1 MLKQILLRKK
11 LDELRAQ
18 MTDAE
23 ETRANLAER
32 RAALNLR
39 EEELEQAVGEVNAD
53 TTDED
58 KSALDEETAK
68 WEADDAALTGEE
80 NENEET
86 TRKLQEK
93 IDDLQRELDELDKR
107 SAAAAKV
114 PEKEERKDEKIM
126 NTRKFFGMNMQ
137 ERDAFFARQD
147 VKDFL
152 TRVRDLGGQKRAIT
166 GSELLIPTVVLDIL
180 RENISETSKLYKH
193 VNVRMVPGKA
203 RQRVMGTIPEAVWTE
218 MCAKLNELSLS
229 LSGVDVDGY
238 KVGGYIPVC
247 NALLEDSDINLAT
260 EIISA
265 LGKAI
270 GLALDKAI
278 LYGTGVKMPIGIV
291 TRLTQTMDPGNEKSS
306 IPWTNLSASNVI
318 AISGKTGIELFQAL
332 LKASGAAKGK
342 YSMGG
347 KFWVMNEQTK
357 NNLIA
362 ESMSI
367 NAAGAI
373 SAGMTNTMPIIG
385 GAIEELEFIPDD
397 VILGGYGDLYLLVER
412 AGTAIAQSEHVR
424 FVEDQTVFKGTA
436 RYDGI
441 PVIAEGFVAIGIGG
455 TKPTAGAVTFAEDTA
470 NS

>member
-23 ETRANLAER
+23 ETRGNLAER

-247 NALLEDSDINLAT
+247 NALLEDSDIDLAT

-278 LYGTGVKMPIGIV
+278 LYGTGVKMPMGIV

-424 FVEDQTVFKGTA
+424 FMEDQTVFKGTA

-441 PVIAEGFVAIGIGG
+441 PVIAEGFVAIGIGD

>member
-68 WEADDAALTGEE
+68 WEADDAALSNEE

-93 IDDLQRELDELDKR
+93 IEDLQHELDELDKR
-107 SAAAAKV
+107 SASAAKV

-152 TRVRDLGGQKRAIT
+152 TRVREFAGQKRTIT
-166 GSELLIPTVVLDIL
+166 GSELLIPMVVLDIL

-247 NALLEDSDINLAT
+247 NALLEDSDIDLAT

-278 LYGTGVKMPIGIV
+278 LYGTGVKMPMGIV
-291 TRLTQTMDPGNEKSS
+291 TRLTQTMDPSDEKSS
-306 IPWTNLSASNVI
+306 IPWKNLSASNVL

-347 KFWVMNEQTK
+347 KFWVMNEKTK

-373 SAGMTNTMPIIG
+373 SSGMTNTMPVIG

-412 AGTAIAQSEHVR
+412 AGTSIAQSEHVR
-424 FVEDQTVFKGTA
+424 FLEDQTVFKGTA

>member
-247 NALLEDSDINLAT
+247 NALLEDSDIDLAT

-278 LYGTGVKMPIGIV
+278 LYGTGVKMPMGIV

-424 FVEDQTVFKGTA
+424 FMEDQTVFKGTA

-441 PVIAEGFVAIGIGG
+441 PVIAEGFVAIGIGD

>member
-32 RAALNLR
+32 RAAMKLR

-58 KSALDEETAK
+58 KDALDEETAK
-68 WEADDAALTGEE
+68 WEADDAALTSEE

-126 NTRKFFGMNMQ
+126 NNRKFFGMNMQ

-152 TRVRDLGGQKRAIT
+152 TRVRELGGQKRAVT
-166 GSELLIPTVVLDIL
+166 GSELLIPTVVLDLL
-180 RENISETSKLYKH
+180 RENITETSKLYKH
-193 VNVRMVPGKA
+193 VNVRSVPGKA
-203 RQRVMGTIPEAVWTE
+203 RQNVMGTIPEAVWTE
-218 MCAKLNELSLS
+218 MCAKLNELALS
-229 LSGVDVDGY
+229 FSGVEVDGY

-247 NALLEDSDINLAT
+247 NALLEDSDIDLAT
-260 EIISA
+260 EIISV

-278 LYGTGVKMPIGIV
+278 LYGTGVKMPMGIV
-291 TRLTQTMDPGNEKSS
+291 TRLTQSVDPNNQKSS
-306 IPWTNLSASNVI
+306 IPWTNLSASNVLSI
-318 AISGKTGIELFQAL
+318 TGKTDAALFKEIVL
-332 LKASGAAKGK
+332 ASGAAKGK
-342 YSMGG
+342 YSTGG
-347 KFWVMNEQTK
+347 KFWVMNENTQTK
-357 NNLIA
+357 LIA
-362 ESMSI
+362 NSLSI

-373 SAGMTNTMPIIG
+373 TAGQMNTMPVIG
-385 GAIEELEFIPDD
+385 GAIETLSFIPDD
-397 VILGGYGDLYLLVER
+397 VIIGGYGDLYLLAER
-412 AGTAIAQSEHVR
+412 AGAALAQSEHVR

>member
-32 RAALNLR
+32 RAAMKLR

-68 WEADDAALTGEE
+68 WEADDATLTGEE

-152 TRVRDLGGQKRAIT
+152 TRVREFAGQKRAIT

-203 RQRVMGTIPEAVWTE
+203 RQTVMGTIPEAVWTE

-247 NALLEDSDINLAT
+247 NALLEDSDIDLAT

-278 LYGTGVKMPIGIV
+278 LYGTGVKMPMGIV

-306 IPWTNLSASNVI
+306 IPWTNLSASNVL

-347 KFWVMNEQTK
+347 KFWVMNEKTK

-373 SAGMTNTMPIIG
+373 SAGMTNTMPVIG

-424 FVEDQTVFKGTA
+424 FIEDQTVFKGTA

>member
-32 RAALNLR
+32 RAAMKLR

-58 KSALDEETAK
+58 KTALDEETAK
-68 WEADDAALTGEE
+68 WEADDAALTSEE

-114 PEKEERKDEKIM
+114 PDKEERKDEKIM

-152 TRVRDLGGQKRAIT
+152 TRVREFAGQKRTIT

-229 LSGVDVDGY
+229 LSGVEVDGY

-247 NALLEDSDINLAT
+247 NALLEDSDIDLAT

-278 LYGTGVKMPIGIV
+278 LYGTGVKMPMGIV
-291 TRLTQTMDPGNEKSS
+291 TRLTQTMDPSNEKSS
-306 IPWTNLSASNVI
+306 IPWTNLSASNVL

-347 KFWVMNEQTK
+347 KFWVMNEKTK

-373 SAGMTNTMPIIG
+373 SAGMTNTMPVIG

-424 FVEDQTVFKGTA
+424 FLEDQTVFKGTA

>member
-11 LDELRAQ
+11 IDELRAQ

-68 WEADDAALTGEE
+68 WEADDAALSNEE

-107 SAAAAKV
+107 SAAAAKI

-126 NTRKFFGMNMQ
+126 NNRKFFGMNMQ

-152 TRVRDLGGQKRAIT
+152 TRVREFAGQKRTIT
-166 GSELLIPTVVLDIL
+166 GSELLIPMVVMDIL

-218 MCAKLNELSLS
+218 MCSKLNELSLS

-247 NALLEDSDINLAT
+247 NALLEDSDIDLAT

-278 LYGTGVKMPIGIV
+278 LYGTGVKMPMGIV
-291 TRLTQTMDPGNEKSS
+291 TRLTQTMDPSDEKSS
-306 IPWTNLSASNVI
+306 IPWKNLSASNVL

-347 KFWVMNEQTK
+347 KFWVMNEKTK

-373 SAGMTNTMPIIG
+373 SSGMTNTMPVIG

-412 AGTAIAQSEHVR
+412 AGTSIAQSEHVR
-424 FVEDQTVFKGTA
+424 FLEDQTVFKGTA

>member
-23 ETRANLAER
+23 ETRGNLAER

-247 NALLEDSDINLAT
+247 NALLEDSDIDLAT

-278 LYGTGVKMPIGIV
+278 LYGTGVKMPMGIV

-397 VILGGYGDLYLLVER
+397 VILGGYGDLYLLIER

-424 FVEDQTVFKGTA
+424 FMEDQTVFKGTA

-441 PVIAEGFVAIGIGG
+441 PVIAEGFVAIGIGD

>member
-68 WEADDAALTGEE
+68 FEADDVALTGEE

-247 NALLEDSDINLAT
+247 NALLEDSDIDLAT

-278 LYGTGVKMPIGIV
+278 LYGTGVKMPMGIV

-306 IPWTNLSASNVI
+306 IPWTNLSASNVL

-424 FVEDQTVFKGTA
+424 FMEDQTVFKGTA

-441 PVIAEGFVAIGIGG
+441 PVIAEGFVAIGIGD

>member
-32 RAALNLR
+32 RAAMKLR

-68 WEADDAALTGEE
+68 WEADDSALSNEE

-114 PEKEERKDEKIM
+114 HEKEERKDEKIM

-152 TRVRDLGGQKRAIT
+152 TRVRELGGQKRAVT
-166 GSELLIPTVVLDIL
+166 GSELLIPTVVLDLL
-180 RENISETSKLYKH
+180 RENITETSKLYKH
-193 VNVRMVPGKA
+193 VNVRSVPGKA
-203 RQRVMGTIPEAVWTE
+203 RQNVMGTIPEAVWTE
-218 MCAKLNELSLS
+218 MCAKLNELALS
-229 LSGVDVDGY
+229 FSGVEVDGY

-247 NALLEDSDINLAT
+247 NALLEDSDIDLAT
-260 EIISA
+260 EIISV

-278 LYGTGVKMPIGIV
+278 LYGTGVKMPMGIV
-291 TRLTQTMDPGNEKSS
+291 TRLTQSVDPNNQKSS
-306 IPWTNLSASNVI
+306 IPWTNLSASNVLSI
-318 AISGKTGIELFQAL
+318 TGKTDPELFKEIVL
-332 LKASGAAKGK
+332 ASGAAKGK
-342 YSMGG
+342 YSTGG
-347 KFWVMNEQTK
+347 KFWVMNENTQTK
-357 NNLIA
+357 LIA
-362 ESMSI
+362 NSLSI

-373 SAGMTNTMPIIG
+373 TAGQMNTMPVIG
-385 GAIEELEFIPDD
+385 GAIETLSFIPDD
-397 VILGGYGDLYLLVER
+397 VIIGGYGDLYLLAER
-412 AGTAIAQSEHVR
+412 AGAALAQSEHVR

>member
-1 MLKQILLRKK
+1 MLKQILLRKR

-32 RAALNLR
+32 RAAMKLR

-68 WEADDAALTGEE
+68 WEADDAALTSEE

-114 PEKEERKDEKIM
+114 PKKEERKDEKIM

-152 TRVRDLGGQKRAIT
+152 TRVRELGGQKRAVT
-166 GSELLIPTVVLDIL
+166 GSELLIPTVVLDLL
-180 RENISETSKLYKH
+180 RENITETSKLYKH
-193 VNVRMVPGKA
+193 VNVRSVPGKA
-203 RQRVMGTIPEAVWTE
+203 RQNVMGTIPEAVWTE
-218 MCAKLNELSLS
+218 MCAKLNELALS
-229 LSGVDVDGY
+229 FSGVEVDGY

-247 NALLEDSDINLAT
+247 NALLEDSDIDLAT
-260 EIISA
+260 EIISV

-291 TRLTQTMDPGNEKSS
+291 TRLTQSVDPNNQKSS
-306 IPWTNLSASNVI
+306 IPWTNLSASNVLSI
-318 AISGKTGIELFQAL
+318 TGKTDAALFKEIVL
-332 LKASGAAKGK
+332 ASGAAKGK
-342 YSMGG
+342 YSTGG
-347 KFWVMNEQTK
+347 KFWVMNENTQTK
-357 NNLIA
+357 LIA
-362 ESMSI
+362 NSMSI

-373 SAGMTNTMPIIG
+373 TAGQMNTMPVIG
-385 GAIEELEFIPDD
+385 GAIETLSFIPDD
-397 VILGGYGDLYLLVER
+397 VIIGGYGDLYLLAER
-412 AGTAIAQSEHVR
+412 AGAALAQSEHVR